1 MVWVP
6 PEKWLIL
13 MQIIEQML
21 SKKVFFHSFDQEFII
36 TMLSKYS
43 VNEASKNKYDVNEK
57 SIWLEHL
64 TPKIKNSLL
73 TNHTC

>member
-1 MVWVP
+1 
-6 PEKWLIL
+6 
-13 MQIIEQML
+13 
-21 SKKVFFHSFDQEFII
+21 
-36 TMLSKYS
+36 MLSKYS